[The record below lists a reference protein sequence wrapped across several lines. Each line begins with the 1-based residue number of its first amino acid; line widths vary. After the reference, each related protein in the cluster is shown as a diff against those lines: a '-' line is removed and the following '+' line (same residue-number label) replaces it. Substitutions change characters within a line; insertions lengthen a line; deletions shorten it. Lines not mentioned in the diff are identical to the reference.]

1 MPTPRRIARA
11 IALLCLLLPASV
23 RAQEIEA
30 RININHQRVEQTS
43 ESVFEAL
50 KTALTEFVNNRQ
62 WTNMQFRRNERIQC
76 VFNITVNKYSES
88 DNRFECTL
96 NLQCTRPV
104 YGSTYT
110 TTVFANQDNSFGF
123 NFQEFDRLEFR
134 QDIIDNELTALMAYY
149 IYLMI
154 GMDCD
159 AMAPLGGTDALTTA
173 QTIVNNAQ
181 SLSSK
186 GWRAFDDSKN
196 RYAIINDLLDNGME
210 PFRQMQYKYYR
221 EGLDTMA
228 ENADRGRAAVT
239 ESMEL
244 LRKARENKP
253 LSMLP
258 QLFTEYKS
266 DEIVNIYKGKGTAKE
281 KESIIELLSGIN
293 ASKISEWNQMK

>member
-1 MPTPRRIARA
+1 
-11 IALLCLLLPASV
+11 
-23 RAQEIEA
+23 
-30 RININHQRVEQTS
+30 
-43 ESVFEAL
+43 
-50 KTALTEFVNNRQ
+50 
-62 WTNMQFRRNERIQC
+62 
-76 VFNITVNKYSES
+76 
-88 DNRFECTL
+88 
-96 NLQCTRPV
+96 
-104 YGSTYT
+104 
-110 TTVFANQDNSFGF
+110 
-123 NFQEFDRLEFR
+123 
-134 QDIIDNELTALMAYY
+134 
-149 IYLMI
+149 
-154 GMDCD
+154 
-159 AMAPLGGTDALTTA
+159 
-173 QTIVNNAQ
+173 IVNNAQ